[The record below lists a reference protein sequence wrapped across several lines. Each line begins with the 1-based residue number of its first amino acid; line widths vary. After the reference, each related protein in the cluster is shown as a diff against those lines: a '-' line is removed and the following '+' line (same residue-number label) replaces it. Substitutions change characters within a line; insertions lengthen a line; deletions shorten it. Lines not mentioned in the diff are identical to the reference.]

1 MKKLL
6 VALLVIILGVGGGIG
21 LFALS
26 VYLGTDIT
34 QSDNNNAVNK
44 NDDDDE
50 KVNGTNMGTDY
61 KPNRNVTNYIFV
73 GDSRYVAMENLATD
87 TDTFIC
93 KEGEGLS
100 FLQSHI
106 YDIKSNI
113 VDKDTVIIIGMG
125 VNDYKYSFDDYV
137 STINQ
142 LDEEIDCQLCY
153 MLVNPVDDEKIQN
166 SGYQITN
173 EELDEFN
180 NNMKLALNSD
190 IMIIDTNS
198 YLKENGY
205 NTVDGLHYDEVTY
218 ENIYWYIKSYVN
230 NN

>member
-1 MKKLL
+1 M
-6 VALLVIILGVGGGIG
+6 
-21 LFALS
+21 
-26 VYLGTDIT
+26 
-34 QSDNNNAVNK
+34 
-44 NDDDDE
+44 
-50 KVNGTNMGTDY
+50 
-61 KPNRNVTNYIFV
+61 
-73 GDSRYVAMENLATD
+73 
-87 TDTFIC
+87 
-93 KEGEGLS
+93 
-100 FLQSHI
+100 
-106 YDIKSNI
+106 
-113 VDKDTVIIIGMG
+113 DKDTVIIIGMG

-142 LDEEIDCQLCY
+142 LDEEVDCQLCY